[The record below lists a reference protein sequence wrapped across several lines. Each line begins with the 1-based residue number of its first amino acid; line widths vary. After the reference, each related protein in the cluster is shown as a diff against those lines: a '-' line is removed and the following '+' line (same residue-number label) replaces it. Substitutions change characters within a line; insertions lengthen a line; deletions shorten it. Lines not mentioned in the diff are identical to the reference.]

1 MSGEARVPAALTAR
15 WPQLVGAAVAVL
27 VLTTGF
33 GVAGGVLP
41 GPCTDAPTLSPADV
55 DVDLDVAPDRS
66 SITVVYRR
74 GPVLTDE
81 HTRSLAV
88 TLRTAD
94 GSSIRQ
100 YRVAD
105 SLAGLPI
112 APGAAVAVVDPR
124 VGGRSLQAGDRVALV
139 WHARAPSRPAYCLPG
154 DGRPDSVTIAE
165 LTAGDDTAA

>member
-1 MSGEARVPAALTAR
+1 MSGGERVPAALTTRWAR
-15 WPQLVGAAVAVL
+15 LAGAVLAAVVL
-27 VLTTGF
+27 LAAF

-41 GPCTDAPTLSPADV
+41 GPCTGAPTLSPDDV
-55 DVDLDVAPDRS
+55 DVGLDVAPDRS
-66 SITVVYRR
+66 SITVTYRR

-94 GSSIRQ
+94 GSSVRQ

-112 APGAAVAVVDPR
+112 APAAAVAVIDPR
-124 VGGRSLQAGDRVALV
+124 VGGRPLQPGDRVALV
-139 WHARAPSRPAYCLPG
+139 WHARAPPRPGYCLTGGGPG
-154 DGRPDSVTIAE
+154 SVTLAE
-165 LTAGDDTAA
+165 LTAGDN